1 MDISFFVGSKGVFT
15 MNWIN
20 MLYQGGWVM
29 VPLGIC
35 SVIALAIIL
44 ERFFALRMV
53 KNIPNNLSQLLSYP
67 NILKDL
73 DTIRSVSQRSVSP
86 LGTLVI
92 EIINL
97 RNEPK
102 DVLVEH
108 INTLGRTQISQLE
121 RGLTVLQVVAVIS
134 PLLGLLGT
142 VLGMVDIFNVITIGG
157 IGNAQMLAQGI
168 SKALITTVV
177 GLIIAIPSLVAY
189 HLYLR
194 RVEEI
199 GVKIQELIMPFLMK
213 IKNTEK

>member
-1 MDISFFVGSKGVFT
+1 
-15 MNWIN
+15 MNWMN
-20 MLYQGGWVM
+20 MIYQGGWVM
-29 VPLGIC
+29 FPLGIC

-44 ERFFALRMV
+44 ERFFALRMK
-53 KNIPNNLSQLLSYP
+53 KNIPENLAQLLSYP
-67 NILKDL
+67 NMLKDL
-73 DTIRSVSQRSVSP
+73 ETIRSVSQRNVSP
-86 LGTLVI
+86 LGILVN

-97 RNEPK
+97 RSEPK

-108 INTLGRTQISQLE
+108 INTLGRTQITYLE
-121 RGLTVLQVVAVIS
+121 RGLTVLQIISVIS

-142 VLGMVDIFNVITIGG
+142 VLGMVDIFNVITVGG

-199 GVKIQELIMPFLMK
+199 GIKIQELIMPFLMK
-213 IKNTEK
+213 VKSIDK

>member
-1 MDISFFVGSKGVFT
+1 

-29 VPLGIC
+29 YPLGLC
-35 SVIALAIIL
+35 SIVAVAIIL
-44 ERFFALRMV
+44 ERFFALRV
-53 KNIPNNLSQLLSYP
+53 KRNIPENLAQLLSYP
-67 NILKDL
+67 NMLKDME
-73 DTIRSVSQRSVSP
+73 TVRSVAQRTNSP
-86 LGTLVI
+86 LGILVL

-108 INTLGRTQISQLE
+108 INTLGRTQLAYLE
-121 RGLTVLQVVAVIS
+121 RGLTVLQIIAVIR

-142 VLGMVDIFNVITIGG
+142 VLGMVDIFNVITVGG
-157 IGNAQMLAQGI
+157 IGNPQMLAQGI

-177 GLIIAIPSLVAY
+177 GLIVAIPSLVAY
-189 HLYLR
+189 HLYMR

-199 GVKIQELIMPFLMK
+199 GIKLQELVMPFLMK
-213 IKNTEK
+213 IKN

>member
-1 MDISFFVGSKGVFT
+1 

-29 VPLGIC
+29 LPLGIC
-35 SVIALAIIL
+35 SVIALAIIF
-44 ERFFALRMV
+44 ERFFALRIK
-53 KNIPNNLSQLLSYP
+53 KNIPENLAQLLSYP
-67 NILKDL
+67 NMLKEL
-73 DTIRSVSQRSVSP
+73 ETIRSVSQRNVSP
-86 LGTLVI
+86 LGILVN

-97 RNEPK
+97 RSEPK
-102 DVLVEH
+102 DALVEH
-108 INTLGRTQISQLE
+108 INTLGRTQMAYLE
-121 RGLTVLQVVAVIS
+121 RGLTVLQIISVIS

-199 GVKIQELIMPFLMK
+199 GIKIQELIMPFLMK
-213 IKNTEK
+213 VKSIDK

>member
-1 MDISFFVGSKGVFT
+1 

-29 VPLGIC
+29 FPLGIC

-44 ERFFALRMV
+44 ERFFALRMK
-53 KNIPNNLSQLLSYP
+53 KNVPENLAHLLSYP
-67 NILKDL
+67 NMLKEL
-73 DTIRSVSQRSVSP
+73 ETIRSVSQRNVSP
-86 LGTLVI
+86 LSTLVN
-92 EIINL
+92 EIVNL

-108 INTLGRTQISQLE
+108 INTLGRTQLTYLE
-121 RGLTVLQVVAVIS
+121 RGLTILQIISVIS

-189 HLYLR
+189 HLYSR

-199 GVKIQELIMPFLMK
+199 GIKIQELVMPFLMK
-213 IKNTEK
+213 VKSIEK

>member
-1 MDISFFVGSKGVFT
+1 
-15 MNWIN
+15 MNWMN
-20 MLYQGGWVM
+20 MIYQGGWVM
-29 VPLGIC
+29 FPLGIC

-44 ERFFALRMV
+44 ERFFALRMK
-53 KNIPNNLSQLLSYP
+53 KNIPENLTQLLSYP
-67 NILKDL
+67 NMLKDL
-73 DTIRSVSQRSVSP
+73 ETIRSVSQRNVSP
-86 LGTLVI
+86 LGILVN

-97 RNEPK
+97 RSEPK

-108 INTLGRTQISQLE
+108 INTLGRTQITYLE
-121 RGLTVLQVVAVIS
+121 RGLTVLQIISVIS

-142 VLGMVDIFNVITIGG
+142 VLGMVDIFNVITVGG

-199 GVKIQELIMPFLMK
+199 GIKIQELIMPFLMK
-213 IKNTEK
+213 VKSIDK

>member
-1 MDISFFVGSKGVFT
+1 

-29 VPLGIC
+29 FPLGIC

-44 ERFFALRMV
+44 ERLFALRITR
-53 KNIPNNLSQLLSYP
+53 NIPGNLAQLLLYP
-67 NILKDL
+67 NIIKELE
-73 DTIRSVSQRSVSP
+73 TIHSVAQRNSSP
-86 LGTLVI
+86 LGILVL

-108 INTLGRTQISQLE
+108 INTLGRTQLSYLE
-121 RGLTVLQVVAVIS
+121 RGLTVLQIIAVIS

-177 GLIIAIPSLVAY
+177 GLIVAIPSLVAY

-199 GVKIQELIMPFLMK
+199 GIKIQELIMPFLMK
-213 IKNTEK
+213 VKSVEK

>member
-1 MDISFFVGSKGVFT
+1 

-29 VPLGIC
+29 YPLGLC
-35 SVIALAIIL
+35 SIVAVAIIL
-44 ERFFALRMV
+44 ERFFALRV
-53 KNIPNNLSQLLSYP
+53 KRNIPENLAQLLSYP
-67 NILKDL
+67 NMLKDME
-73 DTIRSVSQRSVSP
+73 TVRSVAQRTNSP
-86 LGTLVI
+86 LGILVL

-108 INTLGRTQISQLE
+108 INTLGRTQLAYLE
-121 RGLTVLQVVAVIS
+121 RGLTVLQIIAVIS

-142 VLGMVDIFNVITIGG
+142 VLGMVDIFNVITVGG
-157 IGNAQMLAQGI
+157 IGNPQMLAQGI

-177 GLIIAIPSLVAY
+177 GLIVAIPSLVAY
-189 HLYLR
+189 HLYMR

-199 GVKIQELIMPFLMK
+199 GIKLQELVMPFLMK
-213 IKNTEK
+213 IKN

>member
-1 MDISFFVGSKGVFT
+1 

-29 VPLGIC
+29 FPLGIC

-44 ERFFALRMV
+44 ERLFALRITRNV
-53 KNIPNNLSQLLSYP
+53 PENLVQLLSHP
-67 NILKDL
+67 NMLKEL
-73 DTIRSVSQRSVSP
+73 ETIRSIAHRNNSL
-86 LGTLVI
+86 LGTLVL

-102 DVLVEH
+102 EVLVEH
-108 INTLGRTQISQLE
+108 INTLGRTQLSYLE
-121 RGLTVLQVVAVIS
+121 RGLTVLQIIAVIS

-177 GLIIAIPSLVAY
+177 GLIVAIPSLVAY
-189 HLYLR
+189 HLYWR

-199 GVKIQELIMPFLMK
+199 GIKIQELIMPFLMK
-213 IKNTEK
+213 VKSIEK

>member
-1 MDISFFVGSKGVFT
+1 

-29 VPLGIC
+29 FPLGIC
-35 SVIALAIIL
+35 SIIALAIIL
-44 ERFFALRMV
+44 ERLFALRMTR
-53 KNIPNNLSQLLSYP
+53 NIPENLAQLLFYP
-67 NILKDL
+67 NILKEL
-73 DTIRSVSQRSVSP
+73 ETIRSVAQRNNSP
-86 LGTLVI
+86 LGILVL

-108 INTLGRTQISQLE
+108 INTLGRTQLSYLE
-121 RGLTVLQVVAVIS
+121 RGLTVLQIIAVIS

-177 GLIIAIPSLVAY
+177 GLIVAIPSLVAY

-199 GVKIQELIMPFLMK
+199 GIKIQELIMPFLMK
-213 IKNTEK
+213 VKSVEK